1 MLVLQF
7 LHLRANLLFT
17 GRAKGD
23 KLKHCYLFIQY
34 LIDGINPA
42 THTDYHAS
50 TDVTELW
57 FLAVV
62 VLEFVRF
69 VINPDDRLCRF
80 CFLLL
85 HFNLLLI
92 YKIDLYIVKN
102 KKKIERSWVF
112 TKTTPG
118 YFYMNVYWT
127 GN

>member
-1 MLVLQF
+1 MQF

-17 GRAKGD
+17 GRAKVD

-34 LIDGINPA
+34 LIDGINPV

-69 VINPDDRLCRF
+69 VINPDDRLWRF
-80 CFLLL
+80 WFLLL

-92 YKIDLYIVKN
+92 YKIDLYIVKKKEERN
-102 KKKIERSWVF
+102 KEIKKLGIHQNNTWVF
-112 TKTTPG
+112 
-118 YFYMNVYWT
+118 
-127 GN
+127 

>member
-17 GRAKGD
+17 GRAEVE
-23 KLKHCYLFIQY
+23 KLKDCSVFLHYLF
-34 LIDGINPA
+34 DGIDLI

-69 VINPDDRLCRF
+69 VINPDDRLLRF
-80 CFLLL
+80 WFLLFHL
-85 HFNLLLI
+85 NLLLI
-92 YKIDLYIVKN
+92 YKIDLYI
-102 KKKIERSWVF
+102 
-112 TKTTPG
+112 
-118 YFYMNVYWT
+118 Y
-127 GN
+127 